1 MNNIEITKKLGEY
14 TGFGIGKC
22 KFLLKTLNEI
32 LVDALRKGQEISLLS
47 LGKIKI
53 AKTKKLSSNAEKV
66 TIKKIAKKVA
76 DTKKGDLSI
85 FCKTTD
91 KIIVATGMAKN
102 INKLFIHILLF
113 IFFIYSML

>member
-53 AKTKKLSSNAEKV
+53 AKTKKTKYFNPTNHVFCELKSKNKIVFKSSKSLKN
-66 TIKKIAKKVA
+66 
-76 DTKKGDLSI
+76 SI
-85 FCKTTD
+85 NF
-91 KIIVATGMAKN
+91 
-102 INKLFIHILLF
+102 
-113 IFFIYSML
+113 